1 MRFEFIH
8 AENVNFPV
16 RVLCRVL
23 RVSPSGYYAWTKR
36 MPSSRALA
44 NQALEA
50 DIRAIHAKSRG
61 TYGSPRVHRELRR
74 TRPVSRKR
82 VARIMRENGL
92 YGHKPPRFRVT
103 TNSKHADPVAP
114 NVLARDFKAA
124 AVDRKWVGDITYVW
138 TGEGW
143 LYLAVLI
150 DLYSRRVV
158 GWAVAD
164 HMRTALPLTALTMA
178 LGRRRP
184 PCNLVHHTD
193 RGCQYASADY
203 RRALRAAGATA
214 SMSRTGDCYDNAVAE
229 SFFATLKK
237 ELIHRYR
244 WLDRRDASRAIAEYI
259 EIFYNNQRLH
269 SSLGYQSPAEFEAIN
284 SNPQAARTA
293 A

>member
-1 MRFEFIH
+1 M
-8 AENVNFPV
+8 
-16 RVLCRVL
+16 LQ
-23 RVSPSGYYAWTKR
+23 G
-36 MPSSRALA
+36 RA
-44 NQALEA
+44 
-50 DIRAIHAKSRG
+50 
-61 TYGSPRVHRELRR
+61 
-74 TRPVSRKR
+74 
-82 VARIMRENGL
+82 
-92 YGHKPPRFRVT
+92 
-103 TNSKHADPVAP
+103 
-114 NVLARDFKAA
+114 ARDFKATG
-124 AVDRKWVGDITYVW
+124 VDRKWVGDISYVW

-164 HMRTALPLTALTMA
+164 HMKAALPLTALTMA

-184 PCNLVHHTD
+184 PGVLVHHTD
-193 RGCQYASADY
+193 RGCQYASAEY
-203 RRALRAAGATA
+203 RRVLGAAGATA

-229 SFFATLKK
+229 SFFATPKK

-284 SNPQAARTA
+284 SNPQAARVA